1 VVVSLRPSASGD
13 SLPIRA
19 GLGRPNHRTSHTPS
33 GLTTRSYL
41 SHPCGGLLP
50 EARTARVACPAGLE
64 PATTGLEG
72 RCSIQLSYGHADCIA
87 HSPARAPSWPRA
99 KHHAL
104 PLGLLPRVPV
114 ELAACRTRHM
124 GARIIR
130 TGRGSVNLGLCL
142 GIPCLLDAAIPPARL
157 LLVALRP
164 VVALVATT
172 AIPPAPEPTPAR
184 LPFPQPLLP
193 PLPPPLPAQRHARS
207 SGSLRPRISA
217 WSGAGWSSTPIST
230 I

>member
-87 HSPARAPSWPRA
+87 HSPARAASQPRCQASCRGARPRA
-99 KHHAL
+99 TVPGTAAPDPPHGGAHHTEPAVEASISVYLGDPWPHDPAL
-104 PLGLLPRVPV
+104 P
-114 ELAACRTRHM
+114 A
-124 GARIIR
+124 
-130 TGRGSVNLGLCL
+130 
-142 GIPCLLDAAIPPARL
+142 
-157 LLVALRP
+157 
-164 VVALVATT
+164 
-172 AIPPAPEPTPAR
+172 
-184 LPFPQPLLP
+184 
-193 PLPPPLPAQRHARS
+193 PPPLPLRLSVRTAPAPPTGRRERS
-207 SGSLRPRISA
+207 SGSLRRRI
-217 WSGAGWSSTPIST
+217 WVRSGAGSIGTPGWMI
-230 I
+230 